1 MPLTPPERWT
11 AAEARAAFA
20 AAPTVDLEALAPVGR
35 LLVVAP
41 HPDDESLG
49 CGGLIACAAEA
60 GRELVV
66 AVLTDGAGS
75 HPHSRAFPPERLAR
89 VRRAE
94 LQAAVGALADGGRV
108 EAFGATDGGL
118 ERVEAEA
125 AAWLGRLGPFDAVF
139 TSWSADP
146 HPDHKAAFRI
156 AVRAA
161 EVWGA
166 PLFAYPIWGLI
177 LEDGADASPAAPC
190 VRLKI
195 DGVLA
200 RKRAAIAAHRS
211 QTTAL
216 IDDDPDGFRLSQADM
231 ARHLGPFEVFIR
243 ISGGG

>member
-1 MPLTPPERWT
+1 MPPTHPERWT

-20 AAPTVDLEALAPVGR
+20 AAPVVQLEVLTPAGR

-49 CGGLIACAAEA
+49 CGGLIACAADA
-60 GRELVV
+60 GREVLV

-75 HPHSRAFPPERLAR
+75 HPHSRAFPPDRLAR

-94 LQAAVGALADGGRV
+94 LQAAVGELTGGGQV

-118 ERVEAEA
+118 ERVETEA

-139 TSWSADP
+139 TSWFADP

-166 PLFAYPIWGLI
+166 PLFAYPIWGLT
-177 LEDGADASPAAPC
+177 LEDGADAGPAAPC

-195 DGVLA
+195 GGVLE

-211 QTTAL
+211 QTSAL
-216 IDDDPDGFRLSQADM
+216 IDDDPGGFRLSQADL
-231 ARHLGPFEVFIR
+231 ARHLGPSELFIR
-243 ISGGG
+243 VSGGG